1 VNIRDTLRDLVGR
14 VALVREALIDG
25 DTEFAA
31 DLLRDLELDVA
42 TVLERVE
49 RNTDLA

>member
-1 VNIRDTLRDLVGR
+1 MTALEVLRDALRR

-42 TVLERVE
+42 TALERLK
-49 RNTDLA
+49 RAA